1 MSAGQLDIDIEKGSR
16 FEMTVEI
23 TDDAGELQDFTGY
36 AGYAQVR
43 ATAATASDLWA
54 EMTVAAVTTGTFLLS
69 IASSATSLMPD
80 PLSLPSRP
88 FRPGHWDLFL
98 APTSS
103 ASATHAEKW
112 LNGTAFVYPSGTVP
126 E

>member
-23 TDDAGELQDFTGY
+23 TDDAGELQDFSGY
-36 AGYAQVR
+36 VGYAQVR
-43 ATAATASDLWA
+43 ATAATGSTLWA
-54 EMTVAAVTTGTFLLS
+54 EMDVSAVTTGTFLLS

-80 PLSLPSRP
+80 PLALPARP
-88 FRPGHWDLFL
+88 FRPGHWDLL
-98 APTSS
+98 IAPTSS

-112 LNGTAFVYPSGTVP
+112 LNGTAFVYPTGTVP
-126 E
+126 G